1 MQQNQ
6 DKETIYQKQEKI
18 IKIKQP
24 NACKKAQKD
33 QNFHILGIRVAKQLK
48 RAGHEHIERPKRKRK
63 LWKKRKTLGFV
74 KDKTRMILA
83 CCPLVATKMLTPS
96 NSFRPICLEFQV

>member
-48 RAGHEHIERPKRKRK
+48 RLVMNILKDQKGKENCGRRGK
-63 LWKKRKTLGFV
+63 LQVLLKTKPG
-74 KDKTRMILA
+74 
-83 CCPLVATKMLTPS
+83 
-96 NSFRPICLEFQV
+96 

>member
-24 NACKKAQKD
+24 NACKKA
-33 QNFHILGIRVAKQLK
+33 
-48 RAGHEHIERPKRKRK
+48 
-63 LWKKRKTLGFV
+63 
-74 KDKTRMILA
+74 
-83 CCPLVATKMLTPS
+83 
-96 NSFRPICLEFQV
+96 